1 MATRLSLI
9 PLESPYSQPHIPCM
23 PAPPPATAAAPNPSL
38 RTLLRQLWGH
48 LGRRRRLQLGVLLLV
63 MLASSVAEV
72 LSLAAVL
79 PFLAVLANPE
89 GLWSQPLVQ
98 QWAPRLGIAGAQE
111 LLLPITIAFAV
122 AALAAGA
129 IRLLNLWLNGRVAAA
144 MGSDL
149 SCEAYRRTLYQPY
162 AVHLARNSSELIASI
177 SSDVSR
183 VISQVLNPLL
193 LLLSSGLIAISL
205 LLALLAIDW
214 AIALGAGL
222 VVGLVYVLAMAASRR
237 PLRVMG
243 QRQTV
248 LNRQLIQAL
257 QEGLGAIR
265 DVLLDGTQTFY
276 ANAYKRADQ
285 PLRRTGADASFL
297 STYPRLVLEPVGM
310 ALIAV
315 MGLLL
320 VRQAGVARALPL
332 LGALALGAQRLLPVV
347 QKVYE
352 GWAQSRSAK
361 DSLAKVLELIAQP
374 LPSGRSQRRAQPL
387 ALKQGIRFEAM
398 HFAYAPE
405 LPEVLRGIDLEIRR
419 GERIGIIGSTGS
431 GKSTTLDLLMGLLL
445 PTAGRILVDGDD
457 LHDPEHP
464 NRLSAW
470 RATIAH
476 VPQTIY
482 LADSSIAENIAFGL
496 ARDEIDIERV
506 RLAAEQAQIAGFI
519 ESSPAGY
526 NSFVG
531 ERGIRLSGG
540 QRQRIG
546 IARAL
551 YKQAQVLVFD
561 EATSALDT
569 ATEQLLMKAIEGLS
583 KELTILMIAH
593 RLSTVERCDRVI
605 RLEQGEI
612 AYEGKLADVMA
623 LQPG

>member
-1 MATRLSLI
+1 
-9 PLESPYSQPHIPCM
+9 M
-23 PAPPPATAAAPNPSL
+23 PAYSPSTPDASL
-38 RTLLRQLWGH
+38 RQLLYQLWGH
-48 LGRRRRLQLGVLLLV
+48 LGQRRRLQLGVLLLV
-63 MLASSVAEV
+63 MLASSAAEV

-79 PFLAVLANPE
+79 PFLAVLANPD
-89 GLWSQPLVQ
+89 GLWNQPLVQ
-98 QWAPRLGIAGAQE
+98 QWAPPLGIAGAQE
-111 LLLPITIAFAV
+111 LLMPITIAFAL

-129 IRLLNLWLNGRVAAA
+129 IRLLNLWLNGRLAAA
-144 MGSDL
+144 IGSDL
-149 SCEAYRRTLYQPY
+149 SCEAYRRSLYQPY
-162 AVHLARNSSELIASI
+162 AVHLARNSSEMIASI
-177 SSDVSR
+177 STDVSR
-183 VISQVLNPLL
+183 VIGSVLNPLL
-193 LLLSSGLIAISL
+193 LLLSSGLIALSL
-205 LLALLAIDW
+205 VFALLAIDW
-214 AIALGAGL
+214 AIAVGAGL
-222 VVGLVYVLAMAASRR
+222 VVGLVYLAAMAASRR
-237 PLRVMG
+237 PLQVMG
-243 QRQTV
+243 QSQV
-248 LNRQLIQAL
+248 QLNRQLIQAL

-265 DVLLDGTQTFY
+265 DVLLDGSQVFY
-276 ANAYKRADQ
+276 TNAYQRADQ
-285 PLRRTGADASFL
+285 PLRRTGVDSSFL

-315 MGLLL
+315 MGFAL

-332 LGALALGAQRLLPVV
+332 LGALALGAQRILPVL

-352 GWAQSRSAK
+352 GWAQTLNAK
-361 DSLAKVLELIAQP
+361 DSLANVLELISQP
-374 LPSGRSQRRAQPL
+374 LPSVQSQGRAQPL
-387 ALKQGIRFEAM
+387 ALLQGLSFEAV
-398 HFAYAPE
+398 HFAYGPE

-445 PTAGRILVDGDD
+445 PTAGRILVDGED
-457 LHDPEHP
+457 LHDPEYP
-464 NRLSAW
+464 KRLSAW

-476 VPQTIY
+476 VPQSIY

-496 ARDEIDIERV
+496 PKDQINMLKV

-551 YKQAQVLVFD
+551 YKQARVLVFD
-561 EATSALDT
+561 EATSALDNE
-569 ATEQLLMKAIEGLS
+569 TELAVMEAIEGLS

-593 RLSTVERCDRVI
+593 RLSTVQRCDRVI

-612 AYEGKLADVMA
+612 AHDGKPPDVLA

>member
-1 MATRLSLI
+1 ML
-9 PLESPYSQPHIPCM
+9 QP
-23 PAPPPATAAAPNPSL
+23 PAPAATPDTSL
-38 RTLLRQLWGH
+38 LQLLRQLWDH
-48 LGRRRRLQLGVLLLV
+48 LSRRRRLQLGVLLLV

-89 GLWSQPLVQ
+89 GLFNQSLVQ

-111 LLLPITIAFAV
+111 LLLPITVVFAV
-122 AALAAGA
+122 LALAAGV
-129 IRLLNLWLNGRVAAA
+129 IRLLNLWLNGRLAAA
-144 MGSDL
+144 IGSDL

-162 AVHLARNSSELIASI
+162 AVHLARNSSQLIASI
-177 SSDVSR
+177 STDVNR
-183 VISQVLNPLL
+183 VIYQVLSPLL
-193 LLLSSGLIAISL
+193 LLLSSGLIAFSL
-205 LLALLAIDW
+205 VFALLAIDW
-214 AIALGAGL
+214 TTAVGAGL
-222 VVGLVYVLAMAASRR
+222 VVGLVYAGAMASSRR
-237 PLRVMG
+237 PLQVMA
-243 QRQTV
+243 QSQV
-248 LNRQLIQAL
+248 LLNRQLIQAL

-265 DVLLDGTQTFY
+265 NVLLDGTQAFY
-276 ANAYKRADQ
+276 ANSYQRADQ
-285 PLRRTGADASFL
+285 PLRRNGADASFL
-297 STYPRLVLEPVGM
+297 SFYPRLVLEPVGM
-310 ALIAV
+310 ALIALI
-315 MGLLL
+315 GLLL

-361 DSLAKVLELIAQP
+361 DSLANVLELIAQP
-374 LPSGRSQRRAQPL
+374 LPSGQTQGRAAPL
-387 ALKQGIRFEAM
+387 ALMQGLRFQAV
-398 HFAYAPE
+398 HFAYGPE
-405 LPEVLRGIDLEIRR
+405 LPEVLRGIDLEIGR

-445 PTAGRILVDGDD
+445 PTAGRILLDGED

-464 NRLSAW
+464 ERLSAW

-476 VPQTIY
+476 VPQSIY

-496 ARDEIDIERV
+496 PKDQIDMLKV
-506 RLAAEQAQIAGFI
+506 RLAAEQAQIGGFI

-551 YKQAQVLVFD
+551 YKQAKVLVFD
-561 EATSALDT
+561 EATSALDNE
-569 ATEQLLMKAIEGLS
+569 TEMAVMEAIKGLS
-583 KELTILMIAH
+583 KDLTILMIAH
-593 RLSTVERCDRVI
+593 RLTTVQRCDLVI
-605 RLEQGEI
+605 ELGHGLVQRIVQPADLTLI
-612 AYEGKLADVMA
+612 A
-623 LQPG
+623 PT

>member
-1 MATRLSLI
+1 ML
-9 PLESPYSQPHIPCM
+9 QP
-23 PAPPPATAAAPNPSL
+23 PAPAATPDTSL
-38 RTLLRQLWGH
+38 LQLLRQLWDH
-48 LGRRRRLQLGVLLLV
+48 LSRRRRLQLGVLLLV

-89 GLWSQPLVQ
+89 GLFNQSLVQ

-111 LLLPITIAFAV
+111 LLLPITVVFAV
-122 AALAAGA
+122 LALAAGV
-129 IRLLNLWLNGRVAAA
+129 IRLLNLWLNGRLAAA
-144 MGSDL
+144 IGSDL

-177 SSDVSR
+177 STDVNR
-183 VISQVLNPLL
+183 VIYQVLSPLL
-193 LLLSSGLIAISL
+193 LLLSSGLIAFSL
-205 LLALLAIDW
+205 VFALLAIDW
-214 AIALGAGL
+214 TTAVGAGL
-222 VVGLVYVLAMAASRR
+222 VVGLVYAGAMASSRR
-237 PLRVMG
+237 PLQVMA
-243 QRQTV
+243 QSQV
-248 LNRQLIQAL
+248 LLNRQLIQAL

-265 DVLLDGTQTFY
+265 NVLLDGTQAFY
-276 ANAYKRADQ
+276 ANSYQRADQ
-285 PLRRTGADASFL
+285 PLRRNGADASFL
-297 STYPRLVLEPVGM
+297 SFYPRLVLEPVGM
-310 ALIAV
+310 ALIALI
-315 MGLLL
+315 GLLL

-361 DSLAKVLELIAQP
+361 DSLASVLELIAQP
-374 LPSGRSQRRAQPL
+374 LPSGQSQGRGAPL
-387 ALKQGIRFEAM
+387 ALMQGLRFQAV
-398 HFAYAPE
+398 HFAYGPE
-405 LPEVLRGIDLEIRR
+405 LPEVLRGIDLEIGR

-445 PTAGRILVDGDD
+445 PTAGRILLDGED

-464 NRLSAW
+464 ERLSAW

-476 VPQTIY
+476 VPQSIY

-496 ARDEIDIERV
+496 PKDQIDMLKV
-506 RLAAEQAQIAGFI
+506 RLAAEQAQIGGFI

-551 YKQAQVLVFD
+551 YKQAKVLVFD
-561 EATSALDT
+561 EATSALDNE
-569 ATEQLLMKAIEGLS
+569 TEMAVMEAIKGLS
-583 KELTILMIAH
+583 KDLTILMIAH
-593 RLSTVERCDRVI
+593 RLTTVQRCDLVI
-605 RLEQGEI
+605 ELGHGLVQRIVQP
-612 AYEGKLADVMA
+612 ADLA
-623 LQPG
+623 LITPT